1 MTYVCD
7 ILRKVVLTE
16 NKPGKVQPRM
26 RNKRVIIPIILFL
39 ATCVFGIAG
48 AERYTLELYYFNPD
62 SPQNNLLR
70 LKRNM
75 DDLLS
80 VNGIQITFQPF
91 THLVDLENQL
101 KAKPP
106 AFLFVPQWYFQKY
119 GAGLNLRPLLIPVRK
134 GTAFYRKILLGMKNT
149 RFNRHPPSNAT
160 VAMTSMGPDGSTTLD
175 SILFSPHGVAARNI
189 NAIIV
194 PKDADA
200 LFALALGQVDMAL
213 VVKENM
219 DRIAEINPK
228 ILQSVHPLLE
238 SKPIPMPLLCYIE
251 GVAPPSAIRELKSL
265 LLGEGAQASYAT
277 IMEMLQINGWQTIQP

>member
-1 MTYVCD
+1 
-7 ILRKVVLTE
+7 
-16 NKPGKVQPRM
+16 M
-26 RNKRVIIPIILFL
+26 RIFRVIIPIILYL
-39 ATCVFGIAG
+39 ATCVFGIAS
-48 AERYTLELYYFNPD
+48 ADRHTLELYYFNPD

-75 DDLLS
+75 DDFLTENDIPIS
-80 VNGIQITFQPF
+80 FQPF
-91 THLVDLENQL
+91 AHLVDLENRL

-106 AFLFVPQWYFQKY
+106 AFLFVPQWYFVKY
-119 GAGLNLRPLLIPVRK
+119 GTRLNLRPLLIPVRK

-149 RFNRHPPSNAT
+149 SFKRIPRPHAT
-160 VAMTSMGPDGSTTLD
+160 MAMTSMGPDGNTTLD
-175 SILFSPHGVAARNI
+175 SILFSPHGVAARDI

-219 DRIAEINPK
+219 DQIAKVNPG
-228 ILQSVHPLLE
+228 ILQSVRPLLE

-251 GVAPPSAIRELKSL
+251 GIAPPSAIQELKSL
-265 LLGEGAQASYAT
+265 LLGGAAQERYAT
-277 IMEMLQINGWQTIQP
+277 IMEMLQINGWQTVQP